1 MVAMKNL
8 AALALAYL
16 PGVVSSAA
24 CLNSPNFQYPS
35 TTDVGS
41 PMKNCKQ
48 IRNNE
53 RRRLSMCQIK
63 EVNDACPQSCGVC
76 CGNDIDWEFKLSN
89 TDKMANCYWLVKNKK
104 KKAIRK
110 ARYCTKS
117 EDQVLFNYEGRTV
130 RDACPYNCD
139 FCKTKIEIA
148 PTPSPIAVTSAP
160 TLTGAPT
167 ASPSSAPS
175 VKPSAQPTRP
185 PSPQPSPFPTLKPTT
200 VPSDEPSQEPSK
212 DPSTE
217 PSRLPSDEPSMMPSK
232 LPSDEPSQEP
242 SKLPSDEPSQ
252 KPSDEP
258 SVFPSKLPSDQPSVE
273 PSMDPSQQ
281 PSFQPSDQPS
291 QFPSL
296 DPSDEPS
303 HNPTSS
309 IKPSASPSKAPASP
323 TPAPTPVPTP
333 SPTVA
338 CNDSSTYKFNL
349 KFDTSK
355 ERQCDW
361 LTTHVNNDIDT
372 TRLNTYCELAAV
384 KDECCA
390 SCVGYPI
397 AGLWDARN

>member
-1 MVAMKNL
+1 MVAIKSL
-8 AALALAYL
+8 ATLVIAYL
-16 PGVVSSAA
+16 PGLVSSA
-24 CLNSPNFQYPS
+24 CLNDPNFEYPS
-35 TTDVGS
+35 PVDLNA
-41 PMKNCKQ
+41 PKNCKQ
-48 IRNNE
+48 IRNKE
-53 RRRLSMCQIK
+53 TRRQAMCTIK
-63 EVNDACPQSCGVC
+63 AVNQACPQSCGTC
-76 CGNDIDWEFKLSN
+76 CENDYTWKFKLMN
-89 TDKMANCYWLVKNKK
+89 NDKMETCEYLYKNDK
-104 KKAIRK
+104 KKAIRID
-110 ARYCTKS
+110 RYCNKS
-117 EDQVLFNYEGRTV
+117 PNLYTYEGRTV
-130 RDACPYNCD
+130 RDACPDICGI
-139 FCKTKIEIA
+139 CKSQITAA
-148 PTPSPIAVTSAP
+148 PTQSPTTATAVP
-160 TLTGAPT
+160 TLTVKPS
-167 ASPSSAPS
+167 ASPTSAPS

-212 DPSTE
+212 EPSTE
-217 PSRLPSDEPSMMPSK
+217 PSRLPSDEPSMMPSR

-242 SKLPSDEPSQ
+242 STEPSKLPSVFPSDEPSQ
-252 KPSDEP
+252 EP
-258 SVFPSKLPSDQPSVE
+258 SPVPSDQPSVE

-338 CNDSSTYKFNL
+338 CNDSPTYTFNL

-355 ERQCDW
+355 GRQCDW
-361 LTTHVNNDIDT
+361 LTTHEKNEVDI
-372 TRLNTYCELAAV
+372 TRLNTYCEITAV